1 MQIALFIFFG
11 SALIG
16 ALTVR
21 DNLLYAARLRL
32 PSSIPDTVKASRVRN
47 DWCRNILRY

>member
-1 MQIALFIFFG
+1 MSI

-21 DNLLYAARLRL
+21 ENLLYAARLRL
-32 PSSIPDTVKASRVRN
+32 PSSIPDAVKAARVSN
-47 DWCRNILRY
+47 DLYINKYNY